1 MGKLYFNTEEQLLL
15 NSLCINESKESA
27 LKQLDFSINLCKDNE
42 LIEVMSDLK
51 NKLLNYISSTIII
64 PYILQKTSKNF
75 KKLLKIDFSG

>member
-51 NKLLNYISSTIII
+51 NRLLNYTD
-64 PYILQKTSKNF
+64 KMWA
-75 KKLLKIDFSG
+75 

>member
-51 NKLLNYISSTIII
+51 NRLLNYTDKMWAE
-64 PYILQKTSKNF
+64 LQSQLPFETAFN
-75 KKLLKIDFSG
+75 IDDIVEE

>member
-51 NKLLNYISSTIII
+51 NRLLNYTDKMWAELHSQLPFETA
-64 PYILQKTSKNF
+64 F
-75 KKLLKIDFSG
+75 DIDDIVEE